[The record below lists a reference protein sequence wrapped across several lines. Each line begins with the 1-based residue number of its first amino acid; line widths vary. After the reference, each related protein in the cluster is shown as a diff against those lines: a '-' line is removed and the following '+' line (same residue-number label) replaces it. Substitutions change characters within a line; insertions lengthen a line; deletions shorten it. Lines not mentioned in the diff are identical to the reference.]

1 MEVIYVCQYC
11 GNLFKAKTD
20 ALDCEKKAEKNKP
33 KFKIGE
39 VVYDEDDYKYRVIK
53 RRRWKRSFL
62 NLYSRCIFG
71 GESELIV
78 AEIPADH
85 CFEYILVGIDAEN
98 KDRKIVLKENE
109 LRIEKNDTKPS
120 SKPRLS

>member
-11 GNLFKAKTD
+11 GNLFKAKRD
-20 ALDCEKKAEKNKP
+20 ALDCEGKAVKIKP

-39 VVYDEDDYKYRVIK
+39 VVCDEDNYKYRVTK
-53 RRRWKRSFL
+53 RRRWKRNLL

-71 GESELIV
+71 GETELIV
-78 AEIPADH
+78 GEIPAAH

-98 KDRKIVLKENE
+98 KDRKIALKENE
-109 LRIEKNDTKPS
+109 LHIEENDIKS
-120 SKPRLS
+120 